1 MSVLA
6 AVAVSL
12 ECADAS
18 TSMPV
23 LVVVRGFAPHPPRE
37 RKGMLE
43 RAQDTPAGVD
53 AVKAIG
59 TVSKDDY
66 EAVIEPLVDEA
77 RREGRPIRLLYECG
91 PEFRSFTPA
100 AGWEDL
106 KVGLG
111 AMRLFEGC
119 AVVTDIGWIR
129 ESTRLA
135 RFLMPCPVRVFGN
148 QDREEALDW
157 LVSLPEGPG
166 VSHQLLP
173 ESEVLM
179 VEVEQPLR
187 VQDFDALAQTADSWL
202 ETHDALAGVVVHARD
217 FPGWENIGSLLRH
230 VRFVRDHHRRV
241 RRVALA
247 ADSRLAGL
255 APPLANH
262 FVEAEV
268 RRFGYD
274 ELDDAVAW
282 ASSPPDRTPADA
294 G

>member
-1 MSVLA
+1 MLDRVPD
-6 AVAVSL
+6 V
-12 ECADAS
+12 
-18 TSMPV
+18 
-23 LVVVRGFAPHPPRE
+23 PP
-37 RKGMLE
+37 
-43 RAQDTPAGVD
+43 GVD

-66 EAVIEPLVDEA
+66 KAVIEPLIDDA
-77 RREGRPIRLLYECG
+77 RGEGRRIRLLWEVG
-91 PEFRSFTPA
+91 PECRSFTPA

-106 KVGLG
+106 KVGIG

-119 AVVTDIGWIR
+119 AVVSDTGWIR

-135 RFLMPCPVRVFGN
+135 SFLMPCPVRVFGC
-148 QDREEALDW
+148 QERDEALRW

-173 ESEVLM
+173 ESTVLV

-187 VQDFDALAQTADSWL
+187 AQDFDALAQTVDSWL
-202 ETHDALAGVVVHARD
+202 ETHDELAGVVLHARD

-230 VRFVRDHHRRV
+230 VRFVRDHHRKV

-247 ADSRLAGL
+247 ADSKLAGL
-255 APPLANH
+255 VPHIANH
-262 FVEAEV
+262 FVQAEA
-268 RRFGYD
+268 RQFGYA

-282 ASSPPDRTPADA
+282 AAGPTDRNPGDA